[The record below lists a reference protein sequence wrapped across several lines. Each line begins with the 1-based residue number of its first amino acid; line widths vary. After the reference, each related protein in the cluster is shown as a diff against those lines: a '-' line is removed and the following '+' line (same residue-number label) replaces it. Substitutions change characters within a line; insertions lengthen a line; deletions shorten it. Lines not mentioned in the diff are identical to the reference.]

1 MTALVALPLALVAF
15 TAALWLTGRLRTY
28 ALARDL
34 LDIPNVRS
42 SHQIATPRGG
52 GLAIVLTTLLALP
65 VLGALGALTWPGV
78 CGLGGGG
85 ALVALVGL
93 ADDHWDIAAAWRLLG
108 HFLAALWLLWWLG
121 GLPPVPMLGQ
131 LFDLGWFGDV
141 IAAIYLVW
149 LLNLTNFM
157 DGIDGIAAVEV
168 ITVSASV
175 ACLYQLAAPRTAH
188 WLGPLVLAS
197 ASLGFLFWNWPPAK
211 IFMGD
216 TGSGFVGLM
225 LGALSIQAA
234 WVAPPLLWS
243 WIILLGVFVV
253 DATITL
259 VRRLLRKERVHEAH
273 RSHAYQH
280 AALRWGSH
288 LAVTL
293 AVAAINLCWLL
304 PIAVLVLFGW
314 IEPLVG
320 VMMAYAP
327 LAAAVLWLEGGTPSA
342 P

>member
-1 MTALVALPLALVAF
+1 MSVTVALPLALAVF
-15 TAALWLTGRLRTY
+15 TASLWLTGRLRAY

-34 LDIPNVRS
+34 LDVPNVRS
-42 SHQIATPRGG
+42 SHHIPTPRGG
-52 GLAIVLTTLLALP
+52 GVAIVVSTLLALP
-65 VLGALGALTWPGV
+65 VLGALGTMTWPAV

-85 ALVALVGL
+85 ALVAVVGF
-93 ADDHWDIAAAWRLLG
+93 ADDHWDIAPAWRLLG
-108 HFLAALWLLWWLG
+108 HFTAALWLLWWIG
-121 GLPPVPMLGQ
+121 GLPAVPMLGG
-131 LFDLGWFGDV
+131 LIDLGWFGDAL
-141 IAAIYLVW
+141 AALYLVW

-175 ACLYQLAAPRTAH
+175 ACLYPMAAPGTAD
-188 WLGPLVLAS
+188 WLGPLVLAA
-197 ASLGFLFWNWPPAK
+197 ASLGFLVWNWPPAK

-234 WVAPPLLWS
+234 WDAPPLFWS

-253 DATITL
+253 DATVT
-259 VRRLLRKERVHEAH
+259 LLRRVARGERVYEAH

-288 LAVTL
+288 LPVTL
-293 AVAAINLCWLL
+293 AVAAINVCWLL
-304 PIAVLVLFGW
+304 PIAVVVLFGW
-314 IEPLVG
+314 IEPLLG
-320 VMMAYAP
+320 VLLAYAP
-327 LAAAVLWLEGGTPSA
+327 LAAGVLWLEGETASA
-342 P
+342 A